1 MRHDN
6 HSLNK
11 VVCGGNSAACHHK
24 NKDNFEFRFA
34 LFPSDGML
42 SGDASDVCQPA
53 RQWRPCLPHEAP
65 HKGEPG
71 LESKLAR
78 ASLSTLLVYPSEA
91 PHKGKVGPEN

>member
-1 MRHDN
+1 MRQDN
-6 HSLNK
+6 HFLIK

-42 SGDASDVCQPA
+42 SEDASDVCEPA
-53 RQWRPCLPHEAP
+53 RQWRPCFPHEAP
-65 HKGEPG
+65 HKGEVG

-78 ASLSTLLVYPSEA
+78 ASVSTLLAYPNEPA
-91 PHKGKVGPEN
+91 HKGEVGPEK